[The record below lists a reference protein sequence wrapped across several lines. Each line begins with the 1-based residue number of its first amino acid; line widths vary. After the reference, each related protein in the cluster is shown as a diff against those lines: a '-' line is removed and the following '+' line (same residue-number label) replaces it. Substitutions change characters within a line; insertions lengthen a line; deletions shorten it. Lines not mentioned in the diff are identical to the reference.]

1 MFVRIERMIEFNK
14 KELDKKEKIIE
25 NLKEK
30 IVQLE
35 EENVVKDDGIERFE
49 LNIKDLNQEKEF
61 L

>member
-49 LNIKDLNQEKEF
+49 LNIKDLNQDKEF